1 MASPADKASRDNDK
15 SAQDATNKGSAEPGT
30 PDDAKRKAAGKSSE
44 TSNDTAAPTGARSPS
59 ASSDSNMGSSAS
71 TGAAFVQQLRN
82 RQRELQGVLDGR
94 AAQSAEPRE
103 VAIAFA
109 RAWLPFDRVEAG
121 VMQRALNASSE
132 SAEALEEAEV
142 RTDLLNI
149 LLANLLGG
157 PDPEKALLDGLAE
170 QFAGL
175 AKVAEQCEGALLQ
188 ALDSMPQ
195 SSRLPLSQLEAR
207 YESAKRRFERLD
219 NDAIGEAM
227 EMLAPRRLSV
237 PAQRQQR
244 RSEYDVPRYSSQMRD
259 RDDQGRFLP
268 EDERGYGRGGH
279 RGSMPERDES
289 GRFMS
294 DDERRSRSG
303 YDDDNGSRRSM
314 NRRRDDDDDR
324 RYGSRDRGH
333 SGWFGDSE
341 GHSEASRRGWERSD
355 HGESGWYGDRD
366 GHAEAARRG
375 WERPDH
381 GESGWFGDREGHSEA
396 SRRGWEHSEHGPS
409 GWYGDREGHSEASRR
424 GWERSDHGQSG
435 WYGDREGHSEAS
447 RRGWDEGHGSQRRDD
462 DDRRSSRYDDERRS
476 YAGGRGERYEDER
489 SFRGHR
495 GWSGDPEGHSEA
507 SRRGKER
514 RR

>member
-1 MASPADKASRDNDK
+1 M
-15 SAQDATNKGSAEPGT
+15 QD
-30 PDDAKRKAAGKSSE
+30 
-44 TSNDTAAPTGARSPS
+44 
-59 ASSDSNMGSSAS
+59 
-71 TGAAFVQQLRN
+71 
-82 RQRELQGVLDGR
+82 VLDRR

-103 VAIAFA
+103 IAKAFA
-109 RAWLPFDRVEAG
+109 TAWLPFDRVEAG
-121 VMQRALNASSE
+121 VMQRALNASDDD
-132 SAEALEEAEV
+132 AEALEEAKV
-142 RTDLLNI
+142 RTDLLNF
-149 LLANLLGG
+149 LLANLLEGTG
-157 PDPEKALLDGLAE
+157 AEKAALDALAE

-175 AKVAEQCEGALLQ
+175 AKVAERCEGALLQ

-237 PAQRQQR
+237 PAQRQLRQ
-244 RSEYDVPRYSSQMRD
+244 SEYDMPRNSSQMRD

-268 EDERGYGRGGH
+268 EDERDYGRGGH

-294 DDERRSRSG
+294 DDERRSRSR
-303 YDDDNGSRRSM
+303 YDDDDNRGRRSM
-314 NRRRDDDDDR
+314 SRSRDDDDDDR
-324 RYGSRDRGH
+324 RSSSRDRGH
-333 SGWFGDSE
+333 GGWFGDSE
-341 GHSEASRRGWERSD
+341 GHSEASRRGWENSD
-355 HGESGWYGDRD
+355 HGQSGWYGDRE
-366 GHAEAARRG
+366 GHSEASRRG

-396 SRRGWEHSEHGPS
+396 SRRGWERSDHSPS

-447 RRGWDEGHGSQRRDD
+447 RRGWDEGHRSQRRDD
-462 DDRRSSRYDDERRS
+462 DDRRSSRYEDEGRRS
-476 YAGGRGERYEDER
+476 YAGGRGERYEDNDR
-489 SFRGHR
+489 SGSSRGHG

-507 SRRGKER
+507 SRRSWER

>member
-15 SAQDATNKGSAEPGT
+15 AAQDAASGNKGSTESGASDE
-30 PDDAKRKAAGKSSE
+30 AKRAGAGKSAKTGGE
-44 TSNDTAAPTGARSPS
+44 AAAASGAQPSSP
-59 ASSDSNMGSSAS
+59 SSDSSAASSQS
-71 TGAAFVQQLRN
+71 TGAAFVQRLRD
-82 RQRELQGVLDGR
+82 RHSALQGVLDGR
-94 AAQSAEPRE
+94 AAQSAQPRE
-103 VAIAFA
+103 IARAFA
-109 RAWLPFDRVEAG
+109 MAWLPFDRVEAG
-121 VMQRALNASSE
+121 VMQRALNASGE
-132 SAEALEEAEV
+132 SAEALEEAGV

-157 PDPEKALLDGLAE
+157 AEAEKSALDALAE

-175 AKVAEQCEGALLQ
+175 AKVAERCEGALLQ

-207 YESAKRRFERLD
+207 YESARRRFERLG

-237 PAQRQQR
+237 PAQRQLRQ
-244 RSEYDVPRYSSQMRD
+244 SEYDMPRNSSQMRD

-268 EDERGYGRGGH
+268 EDDRDYGRGH

-294 DDERRSRSG
+294 DDDRRSRSR
-303 YDDDNGSRRSM
+303 YDDDDNRGRRSM
-314 NRRRDDDDDR
+314 SRSRDDDDDR
-324 RYGSRDRGH
+324 RSSSRGRDHG
-333 SGWFGDSE
+333 GWFGDSE
-341 GHSEASRRGWERSD
+341 GHSEASRRGWENSD
-355 HGESGWYGDRD
+355 HGQSGWYGDRE
-366 GHAEAARRG
+366 GHSEAARRG
-375 WERPDH
+375 WDRPDH
-381 GESGWFGDREGHSEA
+381 GESGWF
-396 SRRGWEHSEHGPS
+396 
-409 GWYGDREGHSEASRR
+409 GDREGHSEASRR

-447 RRGWDEGHGSQRRDD
+447 RRGWDEGHRSQQHRDD
-462 DDRRSSRYDDERRS
+462 DDRRSSRYQDEGRRS
-476 YAGGRGERYEDER
+476 YAGGRSERYEDNDR
-489 SFRGHR
+489 SGSSRGHG

-507 SRRGKER
+507 SRRGWER